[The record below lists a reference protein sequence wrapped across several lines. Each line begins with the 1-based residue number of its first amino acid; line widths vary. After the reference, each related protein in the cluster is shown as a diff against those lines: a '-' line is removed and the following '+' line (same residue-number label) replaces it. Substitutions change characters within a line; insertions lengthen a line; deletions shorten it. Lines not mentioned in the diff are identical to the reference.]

1 MKKALKWTLFGLLTI
16 SFLSGCI
23 GDRRWYGTVEIL
35 HVTKNK
41 NGELCFF
48 IDDFFGI
55 NKYYINRIDSSNQA
69 WVYNEEII
77 LKNGR
82 NMIIKDKTKLIKL
95 SSIVGKENCLPYG
108 TNLNTSKPYNAKKID
123 FNKPLFINIYAF
135 VPPSP
140 FEDTDMLFENTLF
153 FKYNQNTK
161 KYDIELDK

>member
-1 MKKALKWTLFGLLTI
+1 MKRLI
-16 SFLSGCI
+16 FLIIGFLVVFSVSGCM
-23 GDRRWYGTVEIL
+23 GDKRWYGTVEIL
-35 HVTKNK
+35 HVTKNE
-41 NGELCFF
+41 NGEPCFF
-48 IDDFFGI
+48 IDDFWGVD
-55 NKYYINRIDSSNQA
+55 KYYINSIDSSNQV
-69 WVYNEEII
+69 WVYSEDIV

-82 NMIIKDKTKLIKL
+82 NVIIKDKAKLVKL

-108 TNLNTSKPYNAKKID
+108 ANLNTSKPYNAKKID